1 MVIIFRPDSRERVTS
16 LFENGTMNSERLN
29 RSMASSAGTIVM
41 EMKPINVNPI
51 FKEEPYPE
59 TEPGGMRAT
68 VAEKF
73 DSSRF

>member
-51 FKEEPYPE
+51 FKEEPYP
-59 TEPGGMRAT
+59 PGGMRAT